1 MNFTRTY
8 KSEQTHKKKLESMI
22 GPVLKGDHVKKLDS
36 QVAHN
41 AEFFR
46 RDEGFLPGRTDTNPR
61 RQVCAVLLRSGKRL
75 TLSTAEIT
83 YAEKPPEAE
92 KATINLDKEEEESEE
107 DVEIDRQEGNNVDR
121 PTTINNDRQE
131 GNDVDRPTAIK
142 IDRQNESNVDRHSTT
157 TKSAVERVYRTFP
170 PFPPN
175 KTQTKRELDKA
186 I

>member
-1 MNFTRTY
+1 MSR
-8 KSEQTHKKKLESMI
+8 HKKSINTPLPISIDAILPEAGKY
-22 GPVLKGDHVKKLDS
+22 VLTYFNNGKVVLGDQK
-36 QVAHN
+36 
-41 AEFFR
+41 
-46 RDEGFLPGRTDTNPR
+46 
-61 RQVCAVLLRSGKRL
+61 
-75 TLSTAEIT
+75 
-83 YAEKPPEAE
+83 EKPPEAE

-131 GNDVDRPTAIK
+131 GNDVDRPTAIN